1 MLAPLCFVP
10 LLEKRNIDISDDFG
24 GHAPCGRVCLAIRIF
39 LLSRKLLNFL
49 GYFLFDLAYK
59 RTKILGRLFYK
70 SMHYGVMVVW
80 TCPFRIFNKIET
92 IQRKLVVFLWRDYM
106 LKSRNGNLDVS
117 EHELDSIRLL

>member
-39 LLSRKLLNFL
+39 LLSRKLLVNFL

-59 RTKILGRLFYK
+59 RTKILGRDYFINQCIMVLWWFGHVPSGYSIKLKRYK
-70 SMHYGVMVVW
+70 E
-80 TCPFRIFNKIET
+80 N
-92 IQRKLVVFLWRDYM
+92 
-106 LKSRNGNLDVS
+106 
-117 EHELDSIRLL
+117 